1 MKGLIIKDFCN
12 AKSFSKQYLI
22 ILAVMAVCSFG
33 TKNLSF
39 LTVYIVIL
47 GGMQCITTMNVDENC
62 GFNKF
67 ALTTPL
73 GIKKLVGAKYIFFLC
88 SLGIAWLVS
97 LLLHIVIGLLPKAD
111 WGEFSMKGVL
121 GIICCLAACFST
133 ALPLVYK
140 YGVEKA
146 RYTYV
151 IAMAIAFALINFA
164 GHIAEEKEVASL
176 LDKIP
181 NGTWEI
187 VATII
192 SIGIVYLSYRCSVR
206 AVEKKEW

>member
-1 MKGLIIKDFCN
+1 MKGMIIKDFYN

-22 ILAVMAVCSFG
+22 MLAVMAACAFG

-39 LTVYIVIL
+39 LTIYIVIL
-47 GGMQCITTMNVDENC
+47 GGMQCITTMNVDESC

-67 ALTTPL
+67 ALTTPI
-73 GIKKLVGAKYIFFLC
+73 GIKKLVGAKYVFFLC
-88 SLGIAWLVS
+88 SLGIAWLIS
-97 LLLHIVIGLLPKAD
+97 FLLHIIIAFLPKTD

-121 GIICCLAACFST
+121 GIICILVACFS
-133 ALPLVYK
+133 ASLPFVYK
-140 YGVEKA
+140 FGVEKA

-151 IAMAIAFALINFA
+151 IMMAIAFALIYFA
-164 GHIAEEKEVASL
+164 GHIAEEKEVALL